1 VVRVGRFVKVSEKMA
16 FVLWAG
22 SEVNHETGSVGLDY
36 ELRFRAPERSFSSV
50 GGSKS
55 LRGSQPCD
63 ANGKRLLELLSPPK
77 RMVIA
82 FRRSVNA
89 PESCAE
95 S

>member
-1 VVRVGRFVKVSEKMA
+1 LRQWLLRKRLKGARA
-16 FVLWAG
+16 L
-22 SEVNHETGSVGLDY
+22 GLDY
-36 ELRFRAPERSFSSV
+36 EQLFRAPERLFLSM

-82 FRRSVNA
+82 FRKSVNA